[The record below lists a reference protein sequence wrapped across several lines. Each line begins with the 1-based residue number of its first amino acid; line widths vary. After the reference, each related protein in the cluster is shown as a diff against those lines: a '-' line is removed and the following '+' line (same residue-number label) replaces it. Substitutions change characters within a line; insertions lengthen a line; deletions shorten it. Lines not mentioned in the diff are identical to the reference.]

1 MAAQDDLRL
10 LNALYVKQDVCGSV
24 SVKWYWEYALNN
36 EDILHDVSQKMKMSQ
51 FVVDGLRRN
60 NLLLNAK
67 NGIVPIVPKPSYNT
81 ESVPAINLP
90 PLQIPA
96 VRPAEIPEAI
106 TRSIWDTLDGEE
118 FAIPNISIP
127 SRIFDSATR
136 HMDGNAFGEMRDF
149 LNTYN
154 LNRVPL
160 PLDKYGY
167 INCFLVC
174 TIPEGQ
180 EYIIFTVGVYIP
192 TGNIEA
198 QKTASLN
205 RLCGSVPTAVPGQD
219 ILPGFAADVL
229 INAARTAVANNGPH
243 YAAEQTAAITAFS
256 QSLQNPQV
264 LTAMNQ
270 SIDFEIEMLP
280 SYGQAATGNNS
291 DVIPLPK
298 GKHENVYY
306 IPIHVATQFGIQYFP
321 TNALSVGFKTYQPDF
336 FPPPVQL
343 TQGSIHIVSNTVPS
357 ENYACK
363 NVNNT
368 NKITVPASM
377 VAPGLAPSHPGIL
390 AVNYLNSGNFG
401 KNAWIYI
408 TSLTPANITN
418 PTVLR
423 KTRMYL
429 AHKAWGDL
437 GHLIWS
443 RSSDVGCTLD
453 TYYRDRC
460 INNFRTVMCK
470 VITFGNNVL
479 ETITEVAASNG
490 GKSTKKPGVVKS
502 TSIKTTKGPQ
512 NKKTSLQPAKLSQNR
527 IRLSYYRFYNTC
539 RHPVNWMDQNQPTLT
554 VNERQYGGSSKLV
567 NKSNIANLEKIY
579 DKIIE
584 ELSEFTTKN
593 EEIKVADLIK
603 ILTEKKVS
611 LQQLENRSKRD
622 FVEAFPISPLFNLF
636 KTKTSIRNQEEE
648 NVFQF
653 KKLKG
658 LFPFAQN
665 DATSNFINIPLTQQV
680 ESIQETDLEFPFS
693 KLLELI
699 SIKLEKRTNGDA
711 ENLLYQIDEIK
722 NNNNKFFEFIDECLQ
737 QGIINEY
744 EIIMEYLRIICSY
757 DESLVQTCFSLL
769 FALVFID
776 GYNVYDF
783 DFLKQFVDIVK
794 QEDYDAIYNLI
805 DGITEEEQKVD
816 GKGEEMEIED
826 KLENP
831 NSVFSVRPD
840 YSQLDKVQEFN
851 LGTNVFNRSISAAA
865 GGSRKTLKKRH
876 TKRTNRK
883 PKKASKRRNCKH

>member
-1 MAAQDDLRL
+1 
-10 LNALYVKQDVCGSV
+10 
-24 SVKWYWEYALNN
+24 
-36 EDILHDVSQKMKMSQ
+36 
-51 FVVDGLRRN
+51 
-60 NLLLNAK
+60 
-67 NGIVPIVPKPSYNT
+67 
-81 ESVPAINLP
+81 
-90 PLQIPA
+90 
-96 VRPAEIPEAI
+96 
-106 TRSIWDTLDGEE
+106 
-118 FAIPNISIP
+118 
-127 SRIFDSATR
+127 
-136 HMDGNAFGEMRDF
+136 
-149 LNTYN
+149 
-154 LNRVPL
+154 
-160 PLDKYGY
+160 
-167 INCFLVC
+167 
-174 TIPEGQ
+174 
-180 EYIIFTVGVYIP
+180 
-192 TGNIEA
+192 
-198 QKTASLN
+198 
-205 RLCGSVPTAVPGQD
+205 
-219 ILPGFAADVL
+219 
-229 INAARTAVANNGPH
+229 
-243 YAAEQTAAITAFS
+243 
-256 QSLQNPQV
+256 
-264 LTAMNQ
+264 
-270 SIDFEIEMLP
+270 
-280 SYGQAATGNNS
+280 
-291 DVIPLPK
+291 
-298 GKHENVYY
+298 
-306 IPIHVATQFGIQYFP
+306 
-321 TNALSVGFKTYQPDF
+321 
-336 FPPPVQL
+336 
-343 TQGSIHIVSNTVPS
+343 
-357 ENYACK
+357 
-363 NVNNT
+363 
-368 NKITVPASM
+368 
-377 VAPGLAPSHPGIL
+377 
-390 AVNYLNSGNFG
+390 
-401 KNAWIYI
+401 
-408 TSLTPANITN
+408 
-418 PTVLR
+418 
-423 KTRMYL
+423 
-429 AHKAWGDL
+429 
-437 GHLIWS
+437 
-443 RSSDVGCTLD
+443 
-453 TYYRDRC
+453 
-460 INNFRTVMCK
+460 
-470 VITFGNNVL
+470 
-479 ETITEVAASNG
+479 
-490 GKSTKKPGVVKS
+490 
-502 TSIKTTKGPQ
+502 
-512 NKKTSLQPAKLSQNR
+512 
-527 IRLSYYRFYNTC
+527 
-539 RHPVNWMDQNQPTLT
+539 MDQNQPTLT